1 LKAYSK
7 YILFIALIFNQLFLH
22 GQHQNKLTVELL
34 DQEKKLEV
42 RQTIVFQNT
51 TTQPLTKLI
60 LNDWN
65 HSYSDQKTPLGKRF
79 SDEHYRAFHLA
90 KYKDR
95 GSTNNLSILS
105 STQQSLQWCRPENH
119 PDLVEVNLS
128 EHLLPGEQVT
138 LHLLY
143 YINIPNSKFTRYGY
157 ELDGSFNLKNWYLT
171 PARVHDGAFV
181 TYSNLN
187 LDDIANAP
195 FDVDFT
201 LKTARS
207 YRVTTDLN
215 QINSEVDSTSQILR
229 FFGKSRTNF
238 SLYIEN
244 RTTYASYKN
253 KVTEVVT
260 NLESGKADDIQ
271 KAIAVDK
278 VVNYIDANLG
288 TYPYEKITVSQVD
301 YDRNPFYGLNQLPS
315 FLNPFT
321 HELLFELKFLKT
333 YTNTFLQ
340 QTLSIDPR
348 KDVWIFDAIQIYLMM
363 NYIDT
368 HYPDLKMMGNLSKFK
383 ILKSYHLIDLDFNE
397 QYSYFYMLM
406 ARKNLDQAIGDSK
419 ETSLKFNEQIS
430 GKYRAGLSLKYLDNY
445 LNDDLVLQS
454 IKDFYEINQNKQAD
468 RVDFEQQLKQKA
480 SKDINWFF
488 DIVIDS
494 RDLIDYKFH
503 EVQKTNDSITATI
516 HNKTGAAVPVPI
528 YGIKD
533 KKIVFK
539 EWIDGFSKDST
550 VTLTRIDA
558 DRIVLNYEN
567 NVPEYNE
574 RNNWRSLSKVR
585 FANKPYKFPF
595 FQDLEDPHYN
605 QILWVPIL
613 NYNLY
618 DGFMPGIRFY
628 NKTIL
633 NRPFTYDVNP
643 VLSTK
648 TKSLAGNINLMYM
661 QNNRETKWYQTIY
674 SVSASRFHYAPEA
687 EYYRL
692 NPMLIF
698 RKRQE
703 DFRDNKKEQLMIR
716 YVMINRENTDPA
728 NLDPNENY
736 QELSIFNVKYLN
748 VKTEILSHF
757 SFKGDLQLDKPYG
770 RASIETDYRNL
781 STGNRQFNIRWF
793 AGTFLYQTTDTD
805 YYDFGI
811 SQVNDYLFDYNLYG
825 RSETSGFFSQQYV
838 GGDAGFKSLL
848 DTRSANKW
856 LTTLNTSYSIWN
868 WIELYGDLGLVK
880 NENIALEFI
889 YESGIRLNLL
899 TDYFEIY
906 LPIHSSNGWEVGQ
919 SDYLTRMRFMFT
931 LNPNTLV
938 GLFTRKWF

>member
-1 LKAYSK
+1 ME
-7 YILFIALIFNQLFLH
+7 
-22 GQHQNKLTVELL
+22 VL

-42 RQTIVFQNT
+42 RQTIVFYNT
-51 TTQPLTKLI
+51 TNEPLTKLI

-105 STQQSLQWCRPENH
+105 FTQQSLEWCRLENH
-119 PDLVEVNLS
+119 PDLVEVKLS
-128 EHLLPGEQVT
+128 QQLLPGEQVT
-138 LHLLY
+138 LHLFY
-143 YINIPNSKFTRYGY
+143 YLNIPNSKFTRYGY
-157 ELDGSFNLKNWYLT
+157 EIDGSFNLKNWFLT
-171 PARVHDGAFV
+171 PARMNDGTFV

-195 FDVDFT
+195 FDVDLT
-201 LKTARS
+201 IKTAAN
-207 YRVTTDLN
+207 YKVTTDLN
-215 QINSEVDSTSQILR
+215 QGKINIDSISQTFHLT
-229 FFGKSRTNF
+229 GKNRTNF
-238 SLYIEN
+238 SLYVEN
-244 RTTYASYKN
+244 RNTYSSFKN

-260 NLESGKADDIQ
+260 NLEGGKADDIQ
-271 KAIAVDK
+271 KAIAVDR
-278 VVNYIDANLG
+278 VVNYVDENLG
-288 TYPYEKITVSQVD
+288 AYPYEKITVSQVD

-340 QTLSIDPR
+340 QTLSLDPR

-368 HYPDLKMMGNLSKFK
+368 HYPDLKMMGNLSKYK

-445 LNDDLVLQS
+445 LSNDLVSQT
-454 IKDFYEINQNKQAD
+454 IKDFYQINQEKQSN
-468 RVDFEQQLKQKA
+468 RIDFELQLE
-480 SKDINWFF
+480 SKTPKNLDWFF
-488 DIVIDS
+488 DSVIDS
-494 RDLIDYKFH
+494 RDLIDYKFN
-503 EVQKTNDSITATI
+503 EVNKTDDSITATI
-516 HNKTGAAVPVPI
+516 HNRTGTAVPIPV
-528 YGIKD
+528 YGIKN
-533 KKIVFK
+533 KKVVFK
-539 EWIDGFSKDST
+539 QWVDSFSKDST
-550 VTLTRIDA
+550 ITFARNDA
-558 DRIVLNYEN
+558 DKIVLNYEN
-567 NVPEYNE
+567 TVPEYNS
-574 RNNWRSLSKVR
+574 RNNWRSLAS
-585 FANKPYKFPF
+585 FHLSNKPYKFPF

-618 DGFMPGIRFY
+618 DGLMPGLRFY

-633 NRPFTYDVNP
+633 NRPFTYDINP
-643 VLSTK
+643 VFSTK
-648 TKSLAGNINLMYM
+648 TQSLVGNIYLMYM
-661 QNNRETKWYQTIY
+661 QNNRKTKWYQTIY
-674 SVSASRFHYAPEA
+674 SLSAARLHYAPDA

-703 DFRDNKKEQLMIR
+703 DFRDNKKEQLMFR
-716 YVMINRENTDPA
+716 YVMINRENTDPS
-728 NLDPNENY
+728 NLNPDEDY
-736 QELSIFNVKYLN
+736 QEYSIFNIKYLN
-748 VKTEILSHF
+748 IKTEILSHF
-757 SFKGDLQLDKPYG
+757 SFKSDLQLDKPYG
-770 RASIETDYRNL
+770 KASVETEYRNL
-781 STGNRQFNIRWF
+781 STNNRQFNIRWF

-838 GGDAGFKSLL
+838 VGDAGFKSQL
-848 DTRSANKW
+848 DTKSSNKW

-868 WIELYGDLGLVK
+868 WIELYGDMGLVK
-880 NENIALEFI
+880 NENIPVEFI
-889 YESGIRLNLL
+889 YETGIRLNLL

-906 LPIHSSNGWEVGQ
+906 LPIHSSSGWDAGQ
-919 SDYLTRMRFMFT
+919 GDYLTRMRFMFT

>member
-1 LKAYSK
+1 M
-7 YILFIALIFNQLFLH
+7 
-22 GQHQNKLTVELL
+22 ELL

-368 HYPDLKMMGNLSKFK
+368 HYPDLKMMGNLSKFT
-383 ILKSYHLIDLDFNE
+383 ILKSYHIIDLDFNE
-397 QYSYFYMLM
+397 QYS
-406 ARKNLDQAIGDSK
+406 
-419 ETSLKFNEQIS
+419 
-430 GKYRAGLSLKYLDNY
+430 
-445 LNDDLVLQS
+445 
-454 IKDFYEINQNKQAD
+454 
-468 RVDFEQQLKQKA
+468 
-480 SKDINWFF
+480 
-488 DIVIDS
+488 
-494 RDLIDYKFH
+494 
-503 EVQKTNDSITATI
+503 
-516 HNKTGAAVPVPI
+516 
-528 YGIKD
+528 
-533 KKIVFK
+533 
-539 EWIDGFSKDST
+539 
-550 VTLTRIDA
+550 
-558 DRIVLNYEN
+558 
-567 NVPEYNE
+567 
-574 RNNWRSLSKVR
+574 
-585 FANKPYKFPF
+585 
-595 FQDLEDPHYN
+595 
-605 QILWVPIL
+605 
-613 NYNLY
+613 
-618 DGFMPGIRFY
+618 
-628 NKTIL
+628 
-633 NRPFTYDVNP
+633 
-643 VLSTK
+643 
-648 TKSLAGNINLMYM
+648 
-661 QNNRETKWYQTIY
+661 
-674 SVSASRFHYAPEA
+674 
-687 EYYRL
+687 
-692 NPMLIF
+692 
-698 RKRQE
+698 
-703 DFRDNKKEQLMIR
+703 
-716 YVMINRENTDPA
+716 
-728 NLDPNENY
+728 
-736 QELSIFNVKYLN
+736 
-748 VKTEILSHF
+748 
-757 SFKGDLQLDKPYG
+757 
-770 RASIETDYRNL
+770 
-781 STGNRQFNIRWF
+781 
-793 AGTFLYQTTDTD
+793 
-805 YYDFGI
+805 
-811 SQVNDYLFDYNLYG
+811 
-825 RSETSGFFSQQYV
+825 
-838 GGDAGFKSLL
+838 
-848 DTRSANKW
+848 
-856 LTTLNTSYSIWN
+856 
-868 WIELYGDLGLVK
+868 
-880 NENIALEFI
+880 
-889 YESGIRLNLL
+889 
-899 TDYFEIY
+899 
-906 LPIHSSNGWEVGQ
+906 
-919 SDYLTRMRFMFT
+919 
-931 LNPNTLV
+931 
-938 GLFTRKWF
+938 